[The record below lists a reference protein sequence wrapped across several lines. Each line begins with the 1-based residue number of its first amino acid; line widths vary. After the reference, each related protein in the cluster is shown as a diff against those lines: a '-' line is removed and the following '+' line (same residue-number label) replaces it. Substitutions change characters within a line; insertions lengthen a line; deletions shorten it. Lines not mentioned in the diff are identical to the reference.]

1 MIGLRME
8 LFDCQA
14 QFLVVPFIYM
24 SLNLHLNICRK
35 SFCTAFILGLLTSVM
50 FGLAYY
56 AGQQQGSVQ
65 SQEVT
70 QQFASDQV
78 LLHGKIQLIEM
89 KVDVINEQKD
99 PAELQSDFD
108 QIMTVLEQS
117 HAMTGEGIIARDEAM
132 RAAAAEINDA
142 IAGGGQALVDAIEAL
157 IDSIEDYLYPEVEES
172 EEETVY

>member
-1 MIGLRME
+1 
-8 LFDCQA
+8 
-14 QFLVVPFIYM
+14 M

-35 SFCTAFILGLLTSVM
+35 SFVTAFILGLLTSIV

-56 AGQQQGSVQ
+56 AGQQQGIIQ
-65 SQEVT
+65 SQVAT

-99 PAELQSDFD
+99 AQELQSDFD

-117 HAMTGEGIIARDEAM
+117 HAVTGEGIIARDQAM
-132 RAAAAEINDA
+132 RAAATEINGA
-142 IAGGGQALVDAIEAL
+142 IAGGGQVLVDAIENL
-157 IDSIEDYLYPEVEES
+157 IESIEDYLYPQSVSSTSES
-172 EEETVY
+172 GT